1 MFQVKELT
9 FGFHLSKCSATS
21 FSAHK
26 LCMYKKVPESSYRN
40 LANNH
45 NVDELKM
52 VHRSHAQFPS
62 LESIL
67 VVVIVVVILLK
78 LISLTITAPEFV
90 IYSTAF
96 WATTSVCLKSHAT
109 QKIPEINSCI
119 SPLKVT
125 LLMFYSNSV
134 FYVSDISLIDS
145 CCR

>member
-1 MFQVKELT
+1 MFQVKEII
-9 FGFHLSKCSATS
+9 FGFHLSKCSAPS

-26 LCMYKKVPESSYRN
+26 LCMYNKVPESSYRN

-52 VHRSHAQFPS
+52 VHRSHDQFPS

-67 VVVIVVVILLK
+67 VVIVVVILLK
-78 LISLTITAPEFV
+78 LISLTITTPEFV
-90 IYSTAF
+90 IYLTAF

-109 QKIPEINSCI
+109 QKIPVINSYI